1 MTNEQKASEIAN
13 KYSGR
18 EIDRVAIIEAMKWK
32 DKKNEAERED
42 LRLLVDMLPID
53 DRNQTII
60 EDLKG
65 LLSSIR

>member
-32 DKKNEAERED
+32 DKQYEAERED